1 MHHLPPRRGGIGRS
15 DSQVSALSTPS
26 CLFSSC
32 PDEGTENRPH
42 ISDEDD
48 DGESSMYLSEAVCNR
63 LRDSSYSHN
72 NNTTPVVEKEQ
83 FSRSRRRTVAANTSS
98 KNQKQRGTKNISRI
112 SSSSSSKRSDGV
124 VRRLISSVT
133 FKDNGYVDYQDTDGD
148 CNSTVS
154 SLGMGF
160 LYESGDEG
168 DLSVAEDRSSRSR
181 QSDTFH
187 FPKSHSSPL
196 TQVDDHQVDEISNLR
211 SQIRMLR
218 QSSMERFQAT
228 NFGGSFGTA
237 KKYDSTPCLPPS
249 PREDGDYGLYIPCT
263 KQQEGSERSSSIPS
277 PTSVTAIDATI
288 SVSTTSHIRRRS
300 SLPSDLSKILFLES
314 PSTTMGGSSI
324 ASNSALKTTLAPKS
338 RITRTD
344 RWSCT
349 ACSETLLRDTELVKQ
364 SFERILSLRKERHIK
379 DLELTMLQH
388 LLDTDSED
396 LSVRPSCSALS
407 CSSSTLLS
415 QNNNSPPTIPKR
427 RSEKLSTTA

>member
-1 MHHLPPRRGGIGRS
+1 MHHLPPRRGGICRS

-32 PDEGTENRPH
+32 PDEGTENRPD
-42 ISDEDD
+42 STDE
-48 DGESSMYLSEAVCNR
+48 DGESSMYASDVVCNR
-63 LRDSSYSHN
+63 LRDSSHSHN
-72 NNTTPVVEKEQ
+72 NNNNNTTSLGKE
-83 FSRSRRRTVAANTSS
+83 RIRRRTVAANTSS
-98 KNQKQRGTKNISRI
+98 KNQKQRRTKNNSRI
-112 SSSSSSKRSDGV
+112 SSSSSSKRSEAV
-124 VRRLISSVT
+124 VRGLISSVS
-133 FKDNGYVDYQDTDGD
+133 FKDTGYDDDQDTDGD

-168 DLSVAEDRSSRSR
+168 DFSVAADRSSSSRNR
-181 QSDTFH
+181 QSDTNH
-187 FPKSHSSPL
+187 IPKNHSSRP
-196 TQVDDHQVDEISNLR
+196 QQEDHQDDEISNLR
-211 SQIRMLR
+211 FQIRMLR
-218 QSSMERFQAT
+218 RSSMERFQA
-228 NFGGSFGTA
+228 NSLGGNFGTA
-237 KKYDSTPCLPPS
+237 SKYDSTPCLPSS
-249 PREDGDYGLYIPCT
+249 PREEGDCRISTPCT

-277 PTSVTAIDATI
+277 PTSVTAFDATI
-288 SVSTTSHIRRRS
+288 SVSTTNHIRRRS
-300 SLPSDLSKILFLES
+300 SLPSDLSKILLLES
-314 PSTTMGGSSI
+314 PSTTMGSSI

-379 DLELTMLQH
+379 DLELTMLHQ

-396 LSVRPSCSALS
+396 ISVRPSCSALS
-407 CSSSTLLS
+407 SSSSTRQS
-415 QNNNSPPTIPKR
+415 RNNDNNSPPTIPQR